1 MIIEQSIRL
10 EVGEANAPTR
20 MTWDEAITY
29 CSNLGDGWRLPTKDE
44 LALMYEHKAEL
55 GGFGEGWL
63 WSSSQ
68 NNYGSYAW
76 VQLFS
81 DGDQDGISVEDGK
94 YGVRAVRAIARAGG
108 GMAPLRSDDLVA
120 RVRDLCER
128 SEDKALANAA
138 WELANYHLEMRDACL
153 RLESELHK
161 TIKEIENDIN

>member
-68 NNYGSYAW
+68 SIGNVYGYSIAW
-76 VQLFS
+76 IQQFS
-81 DGDQDGISVEDGK
+81 DGIQTT
-94 YGVRAVRAIARAGG
+94 YGYKINECSVRAVRAF
-108 GMAPLRSDDLVA
+108 
-120 RVRDLCER
+120 
-128 SEDKALANAA
+128 
-138 WELANYHLEMRDACL
+138 
-153 RLESELHK
+153 
-161 TIKEIENDIN
+161 